1 MTRKVLW
8 PILAIGVALIIA
20 PFALSMQTRAPAG
33 QRMMDDFNPLMQPAN
48 VQTTADYYYD
58 VFVPLGNIVP
68 LMSKA
73 NVAKFQA
80 YVDGFGGM
88 QADAAKLVPALAAA
102 MNMTPAQ
109 VQRYMAENLPAMSA
123 LLANLPAMRS
133 DFEGFIGA
141 MSKNVDVFA
150 QVPAGLAHYEPLVT
164 TMQGN
169 VKDYEQVNSLP
180 SFGLFTWFFVVPG
193 FLLVLLAGWSLFVA
207 HRVEA
212 PTRARPIH
220 I

>member
-8 PILAIGVALIIA
+8 PILVVGVVLIVA
-20 PFALSMQTRAPAG
+20 PFALSMQTKAPAG

-58 VFVPLGNIVP
+58 VFVPLGNVVP
-68 LMSKA
+68 LMTKE
-73 NVAKFQA
+73 NVAKFQG
-80 YVDGFGGM
+80 YVDGFAGM

-123 LLANLPAMRS
+123 LLANLPTMRS

-150 QVPAGLAHYEPLVT
+150 QVPAGLAHYKPLVT

-169 VKDYEQVNSLP
+169 VKDYEQANSLP
-180 SFGLFTWFFVVPG
+180 SFGLLTWFFVVPG

-212 PTRARPIH
+212 PTRARAIH

>member
-8 PILAIGVALIIA
+8 PILVVGVVLIVA
-20 PFALSMQTRAPAG
+20 PFALSMQTKAPAG

-58 VFVPLGNIVP
+58 VFVPLGNVVP

-80 YVDGFGGM
+80 YVDGLASM
-88 QADAAKLVPALAAA
+88 QGDAAKLVPALAAA

-109 VQRYMAENLPAMSA
+109 VQQYMAENLPAMSA
-123 LLANLPAMRS
+123 LLANLPTMRS

-150 QVPAGLAHYEPLVT
+150 QVPAGLAHYKPLVT

-169 VKDYEQVNSLP
+169 VKDYEQANSLP

-193 FLLVLLAGWSLFVA
+193 FLLVLLAGWGLFVA

-212 PTRARPIH
+212 PTRARAIH